1 MLISHRLINL
11 GSLKYIIVVHTY
23 LYAYFELAN
32 GMRYSSLV
40 QSVEVVFT
48 SLLSYY
54 IGGG

>member
-23 LYAYFELAN
+23 LYTYFELAN
-32 GMRYSSLV
+32 GMRYSSLA
-40 QSVEVVFT
+40 QSVEVIFT

-54 IGGG
+54 IGG